1 MNKPLNIIDVMHQRL
16 SKLHPV
22 LLNIIDDSAD
32 HIGHG
37 AKGGHYTVIIESPD
51 FIGKATLQRHKMV
64 YAALE
69 GLIGQE
75 IHAIQINAR
84 APQLDK

>member
-1 MNKPLNIIDVMHQRL
+1 MNKSSPVIEMMQKRL
-16 SKLHPV
+16 SALNPV

-51 FIGKATLQRHKMV
+51 FIGKSTLQRHKMV
-64 YAALE
+64 YAALD
-69 GLIGQE
+69 GLVGQE
-75 IHAIQINAR
+75 IHAIQINAK
-84 APQLDK
+84 APNS